1 MCVCVCVSTIEW
13 CRRRSKLYFMQT
25 VSMCIPI
32 HKNIMAMKKEN
43 NILYN
48 SNLYF
53 GTLDVGGGRWWW
65 YTDYGG
71 HMSWHH
77 LHENRF
83 GFHQQ
88 QRQQQQHNILYV
100 ATCVLVLIWKYP
112 KIDESQHFGDVSL
125 TSAAFSL
132 FLSSSRIF
140 LPLQSQRIA
149 CYSTFSNSIHTILH
163 TPVLTHS
170 VR

>member
-1 MCVCVCVSTIEW
+1 MLAV
-13 CRRRSKLYFMQT
+13 
-25 VSMCIPI
+25 
-32 HKNIMAMKKEN
+32 A
-43 NILYN
+43 
-48 SNLYF
+48 
-53 GTLDVGGGRWWW
+53 GDDG
-65 YTDYGG
+65 TDYGG

-149 CYSTFSNSIHTILH
+149 CYSTFSIHAMLVR
-163 TPVLTHS
+163 PFSLTRTLTVHCWRL
-170 VR
+170 VFVEIDD